1 MSAEKQSVLLGL
13 IGYGI
18 QGSLTPS
25 MHEREGEEQ
34 GLRTIYKK
42 IDLQQLGLGAEAL
55 PELLTAAER
64 MGFAGLN
71 ITFPV
76 KQAVIPLLNELS
88 DNSRALGAVNTV
100 VLRDGK
106 RSGHN
111 TDLFGYAEN
120 FQARPAG
127 REARPGGAGG
137 RRRRGFRGG
146 RSAHAARCRS
156 VDSLRYGRG
165 TREHVASD
173 LASRHGEGRAA
184 AGTDLRAALAE
195 ADGLVNTTPV
205 GMAKFPGTPV
215 PPELLRPELW
225 VSEIIYFPIETE
237 LLSAPA
243 RLAAARS
250 MAEAW
255 RYSRLFAPSSYLP
268 GASRTRSA
276 CGGISTNCKRRPPV
290 SQDSHSAAALFC
302 SAQRPNCQT
311 LQRLRLSRVTT
322 AR

>member
-120 FQARPAG
+120 LKRGLPDVKRDRVVQVGA
-127 REARPGGAGG
+127 GGAG
-137 RRRRGFRGG
+137 
-146 RSAHAARCRS
+146 SAVAEALMQLGVGQLTVFDTDAARAQ
-156 VDSLRYGRG
+156 
-165 TREHVASD
+165 HVASD
-173 LASRHGEGRAA
+173 LASRHGEGRAT

-205 GMAKFPGTPV
+205 GMAKIPGTPV

-237 LLSAPA
+237 LLKRA
-243 RLAAARS
+243 RALGCRTLDGGGMAVFQAVRAFQLFTGREPDAERMRRHFNELQAAA
-250 MAEAW
+250 
-255 RYSRLFAPSSYLP
+255 
-268 GASRTRSA
+268 ASQS
-276 CGGISTNCKRRPPV
+276 G
-290 SQDSHSAAALFC
+290 
-302 SAQRPNCQT
+302 
-311 LQRLRLSRVTT
+311 
-322 AR
+322 